1 MRYHKIVCI
10 SCSAIIT
17 MRLHMLIVRTGEG
30 RSATEDGNEQK
41 HLVAVMC
48 LQVQRCI
55 SESGENANDAV
66 FQAEQKKKSRKYIQ
80 CV

>member
-1 MRYHKIVCI
+1 MCYHKIVCI

-17 MRLHMLIVRTGEG
+17 MRLHMLVVRTGEG
-30 RSATEDGNEQK
+30 HNATEDGNEQK

-48 LQVQRCI
+48 HQVQRCI

-66 FQAEQKKKSRKYIQ
+66 FQADHKKSRKYIQ